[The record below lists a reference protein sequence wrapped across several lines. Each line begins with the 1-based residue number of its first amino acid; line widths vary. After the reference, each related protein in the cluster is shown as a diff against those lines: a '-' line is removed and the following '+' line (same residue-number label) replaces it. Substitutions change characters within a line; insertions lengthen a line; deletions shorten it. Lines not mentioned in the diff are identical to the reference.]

1 MITEAISPEADA
13 AAPQIRSRVLI
24 VDDEPDIETLIR
36 QRFKRR
42 NGDFGFEF
50 SFARNGAEA
59 LRQIEADPDLD
70 LVVTDINMP
79 VMDGLELVSKISAL
93 EDRLVKSIILS
104 AYGDMGNI
112 RAAMNRGAFDFLT
125 KPIDFADFETT
136 LRRTREAL
144 ESERLGVESRQRLT
158 ALEQELEIAAQIQA
172 SMLPREFPI
181 GLGFD
186 LYAQMAPARRVGG
199 DFYDFFLVGDHR
211 VGLLIGDVSGKGVP
225 AALFMAVS
233 RTLLRATALQ
243 GFDPAE
249 CLTYVNKV
257 LGTQREGAV
266 YVTIFYAI
274 LDTRTGDVEFCI
286 GGHNPPYRVST
297 TGEVSAIA
305 EPGGVVVGL
314 LPPSEVSYETGRF
327 RLKAGESIFLF
338 TDGVPEAMN
347 AAGRFFGERAL
358 RRLLA
363 ECTGAAAKEMTQRVL
378 EAVSEFAAGAVQ
390 SDDITAM
397 SVRWT
402 PR

>member
-1 MITEAISPEADA
+1 MTGASNPAEQASA
-13 AAPQIRSRVLI
+13 RVLI

-42 NGDFGFEF
+42 DGDFRFEF

-59 LRQIEADPDLD
+59 LRQIEADPELD

-79 VMDGLELVSKISAL
+79 VMDGLELLTHINAL
-93 EDRLVKSIILS
+93 DGRVVKAIILS

-112 RAAMNRGAFDFLT
+112 RTAMNRGAFDFLT
-125 KPIDFADFETT
+125 KPIDFKDFETT

-144 ESERLGVESRQRLT
+144 EAERLGVESRQRLT
-158 ALEQELEIAAQIQA
+158 ALEQELDIAAQIQI
-172 SMLPREFPI
+172 SMLPREFPTGI
-181 GLGFD
+181 GCD
-186 LYAQMAPARRVGG
+186 IYAEMAPARRVGG
-199 DFYDFFLVGDHR
+199 DFYDFFTVGDHR
-211 VGLLIGDVSGKGVP
+211 VGFLIGDVSGKGVP

-266 YVTIFYAI
+266 FVTIFYGI
-274 LDTRTGDVEFCI
+274 LDTRTGEVEFCI
-286 GGHNPPYRVST
+286 GGHNPPYRVTS
-297 TGEVSAIA
+297 GAGVSSIS

-314 LPPSEVSYETGRF
+314 LPPDDVQYETGRF
-327 RLKAGESIFLF
+327 RMKAGESIFLF

-347 AAGRFFGERAL
+347 SDGGFFGERAL
-358 RRLLA
+358 RKLLMESA
-363 ECTGAAAKEMTQRVL
+363 GVEAREMTQKVL
-378 EAVSEFAAGAVQ
+378 AAVAGFTEGAVQ

-397 SVRWT
+397 TVRWN
-402 PR
+402 PK